1 MDKNFNI
8 TREQLSDGI
17 NKIVD
22 DDNYISLNDLINFFY
37 EQLTF
42 NKKIL
47 NNEISELNNKIS
59 DLNEEINDLNSSLLS
74 TGSENFKELKR
85 YAESSYEIKNKNKI
99 FKNKINQL
107 NDEISDLKS
116 SLVLIESEKKIEKNI
131 KNIESEIEKNIKNIE
146 SEIEKNIKNVESEI
160 EKNIKNVES
169 EIEKN
174 IENVTSDNKIKNIE
188 NVISDKKILNYKSK
202 IKEEEQEK
210 EQEQEIINNII
221 GGNLNNLPKNYIY
234 NINGIKKL
242 NISCDGINFT
252 TCTDQNIINN
262 AYNRKILYNRKKR
275 KSEKNNLYNDNID
288 NNNENDIVNKYFN
301 KMKPLSGKAKAADFF
316 KDIVN
321 K

>member
-8 TREQLSDGI
+8 TREQLSYGI

-37 EQLTF
+37 DKLTF
-42 NKKIL
+42 DKKIL
-47 NNEISELNNKIS
+47 NDEISELNDKIS
-59 DLNEEINDLNSSLLS
+59 ELNDDINDLNSSLLS

-85 YAESSYEIKNKNKI
+85 YAESSYEIKNQNKI

-116 SLVLIESEKKIEKNI
+116 SLVSIESENK
-131 KNIESEIEKNIKNIE
+131 
-146 SEIEKNIKNVESEI
+146 IEKNIKNVESEI
-160 EKNIKNVES
+160 EKNIKN
-169 EIEKN
+169 IE
-174 IENVTSDNKIKNIE
+174 SDNKIKNIE
-188 NVISDKKILNYKSK
+188 NVTSDKKILNYKSK
-202 IKEEEQEK
+202 IKEEEQEQ

-301 KMKPLSGKAKAADFF
+301 KMKSLSGKAKAADFF